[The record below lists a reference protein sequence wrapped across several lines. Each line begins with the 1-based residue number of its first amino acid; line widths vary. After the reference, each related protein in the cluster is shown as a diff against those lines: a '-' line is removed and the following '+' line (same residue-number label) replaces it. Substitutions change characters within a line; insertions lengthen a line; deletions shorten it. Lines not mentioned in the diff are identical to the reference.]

1 MPNACPLL
9 PPRLWLA
16 RLCLGAALAALAAC
30 GGGGSYDPPA
40 PNTYLSAQAIPP
52 EPGIPSRIADWI
64 AGLFH
69 PTAVHAN
76 RCAAPRSGVDPY
88 SGKPYPDR
96 MGRTLDENNWLRSWI
111 HDTYLWYDE
120 VEDRNPENHTTPEY
134 FALLKTKALTPAG
147 APKDQFH
154 FFVRS
159 AEWNGL
165 SLAGEHP
172 GYGMRWVLLQ
182 ATPPR
187 ELRVAYAE
195 PGSPASAAGAGIARG
210 ARILAV
216 NSIDLV
222 NETQPERLA
231 ELVRALQPTSPGT
244 RAEFTVLDAGASVPR
259 TVILESAQVTTSPV
273 QNVKTLEGPNGR
285 RVGYLQFNDHI
296 RTAEP
301 QLAQAIETLR
311 QEGATELVV
320 DLRYNG
326 GGYVYLASQLA
337 YMIAG
342 EKNSRGKVF
351 ERAIFNDKIEASGRG
366 FPPLPFLASGSGN
379 ALPTGAPLPSLDLR
393 RVYVLTGSGTCSAS
407 ESLINGL
414 QGIDIEVVKIGA
426 TTCGKPYG
434 FFPEENCGTT
444 YFSIQLQSENAKG
457 FGDYADGMA
466 PTCSVADDFEHGLG
480 DAREARLAA
489 ALEYMATQTCP
500 AAVPQAAAAQRYTS
514 FTQAAALPLL
524 HHAQGM
530 RERILQAR

>member
-1 MPNACPLL
+1 VPNAYPCLTHAF
-9 PPRLWLA
+9 WLA
-16 RLCLGAALAALAAC
+16 RLCLGAAVAALVAC
-30 GGGGSYDPPA
+30 GGGDSSSGEARPDIQRSALGIPA
-40 PNTYLSAQAIPP
+40 
-52 EPGIPSRIADWI
+52 EPGIPSRIVKWI
-64 AGLFH
+64 SGLFQ
-69 PTAVHAN
+69 PNALHAN
-76 RCAAPRSGVDPY
+76 LCAAPRSGTDPH
-88 SGKPYPDR
+88 SGKPYPDK
-96 MGRTLDENNWLRSWI
+96 MGRTLDENHWLRSWT
-111 HDTYLWYDE
+111 HDNYLWYDE
-120 VEDRNPENHTTPEY
+120 VEDLNPENHATPEY
-134 FALLKTKALTPAG
+134 FALLKTKKLTPSG

-154 FFVRS
+154 FFLPS

-172 GYGMRWVLLQ
+172 GYGVRWVMRQ
-182 ATPPR
+182 ASPPR
-187 ELRVAYAE
+187 ELRVAYTEAD
-195 PGSPASAAGAGIARG
+195 SPASAPGALMARG

-231 ELVRALQPTSPGT
+231 ELARALQPSKAGT
-244 RAEFTVLDAGASVPR
+244 RTEFTVLDTGASVPR
-259 TVILESAQVTTSPV
+259 TVILESAQVMTSPV
-273 QNVKTLEGPNGR
+273 HNVKTLEGPNGR

-301 QLAQAIETLR
+301 QLAQAMETLR

-366 FPPLPFLASGSGN
+366 FPPLPFLATGSGN
-379 ALPTGAPLPSLDLR
+379 ALPTGVPLPSLDLR
-393 RVYVLTGSGTCSAS
+393 RVYLLTGADTCSAS

-434 FFPEENCGTT
+434 FFPEENCGNT
-444 YFSIQLQSENAKG
+444 YFSIQLKSENAKG
-457 FGDYADGMA
+457 FGDYADGIA
-466 PTCSVADDFEHGLG
+466 PTCSVPDDFEHALG
-480 DAREARLAA
+480 DAREARLGA
-489 ALEYMATQTCP
+489 ALAYMATQTCP
-500 AAVPQAAAAQRYTS
+500 APMDPAAAQRYTS
-514 FTQAAALPLL
+514 LTQAGALPLL
-524 HHAQGM
+524 RYPQGM
-530 RERILQAR
+530 RERIVQAR